1 MIKAIIFDFDGV
13 IIDSEKARYDA
24 WQKVF
29 SLYEKQLPID
39 EWIKNIG
46 RAHYAADP
54 FEILQKLTGF
64 QLPCDDLQRRAK
76 EYELEF
82 VSNIPALPGV
92 VRTIDE
98 AEKLNITIAIAS
110 SSSRSWVEGHLRRL
124 SIYDKFKTLVCRE
137 DTSEHKPSPVPYLTA
152 VKRLGCLP
160 EEALAIEDSPLGIH
174 SAICAGLKCIAIG
187 CSITKH
193 LDLSKATLQ
202 LESLNDLDLL
212 NAFAK

>member
-1 MIKAIIFDFDGV
+1 MIKAIVFDFDGV

-29 SLYEKQLPID
+29 SMYNKQLPLN

-54 FEILQKLTGF
+54 FEILQKMTGF
-64 QLPCDDLQRRAK
+64 QLPCEDLQRKAK
-76 EYELEF
+76 EYELEY
-82 VSNIPALPGV
+82 VSDIPALPGV
-92 VRTIDE
+92 IKTIDN
-98 AEKLNITIAIAS
+98 AGKLNIPIAIAS
-110 SSSRSWVEGHLRRL
+110 SSSRAWVEGHLRRL
-124 SIYDKFKTLVCRE
+124 SISNKFQTLICRE

-160 EEALAIEDSPLGIH
+160 EETLAIEDSPLGIH
-174 SAICAGLKCIAIG
+174 SAICAGLKCVAIG
-187 CSITKH
+187 CSITKY

-212 NAFAK
+212 KTFI